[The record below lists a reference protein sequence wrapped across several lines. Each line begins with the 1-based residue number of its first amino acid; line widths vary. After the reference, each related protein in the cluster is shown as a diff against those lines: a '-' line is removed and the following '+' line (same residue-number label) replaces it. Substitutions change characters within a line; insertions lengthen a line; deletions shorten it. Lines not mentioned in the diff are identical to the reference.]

1 MAIPDDEHDDFE
13 ETETKESLRRKLGD
27 QYADEIVRRVLDA
40 EKRAVIR
47 RESLV
52 EMLDTGILEATEY
65 ADKVNL
71 VARALLRDVA
81 ASVGPELCRKIY
93 GIGPEEIPVLVDPR
107 LMGRSPMVLTSQI
120 LAEIVVSELTV
131 ESANLRVECDE
142 TEFAKDLAETIVF
155 MSMKADVNQVMS
167 RATAETLLYWQA
179 ALLSCFI
186 ASRHSGSGVSRAVWR
201 ISDRIL
207 GTADRCLVPMQNAL
221 TEYFGLLPKEM
232 SAGNSEMESLR
243 LMLDRQDTE
252 TIDKHKTVAWLRRHS
267 MPVGH
272 TTIRV
277 APAVNDG

>member
-27 QYADEIVRRVLDA
+27 QYADEIVRCVLDA

-120 LAEIVVSELTV
+120 LAEIVVSELQIGVWCQCKTR
-131 ESANLRVECDE
+131 S
-142 TEFAKDLAETIVF
+142 
-155 MSMKADVNQVMS
+155 
-167 RATAETLLYWQA
+167 
-179 ALLSCFI
+179 LS
-186 ASRHSGSGVSRAVWR
+186 
-201 ISDRIL
+201 IL
-207 GTADRCLVPMQNAL
+207 GCCPKKCLPETAKWKVYA
-221 TEYFGLLPKEM
+221 
-232 SAGNSEMESLR
+232 
-243 LMLDRQDTE
+243 
-252 TIDKHKTVAWLRRHS
+252 
-267 MPVGH
+267 
-272 TTIRV
+272 
-277 APAVNDG
+277 